1 MHWNFIYVGLGG
13 YVCKCISRGIQVI
26 NCFLRFKTMSKDD
39 TPKDPTKVEY
49 SEEEQKDPIAVLAKE
64 IKRLRKKIKKLRNA
78 VRGVK

>member
-1 MHWNFIYVGLGG
+1 
-13 YVCKCISRGIQVI
+13 
-26 NCFLRFKTMSKDD
+26 MSKDD